1 MPSTSFEAVPG
12 VAADVGRP
20 EAGAVVMTFGGTSV
34 ADVEQILT
42 VARRLAA
49 ARDAGRRVVGV
60 LSAIGSTTNELV
72 DLAREVS
79 PNPHERE
86 LDMLVSV
93 GERVSCALTAMVLID
108 LGYDAI
114 SLTGSQAGIVTDT
127 AHGKAKVVE
136 VRARR
141 IREALDRGAIV
152 RVAGFQGVSTDA
164 EVTTFGRDGSDTT
177 AAALATALRADLCED
192 VSYG

>member
-12 VAADVGRP
+12 VATDVGRP

-34 ADVEQILT
+34 ADVEQILA

-79 PNPHERE
+79 PNLHERE

-127 AHGKAKVVE
+127 AHGKARVVE
-136 VRARR
+136 VRTRR

-152 RVAGFQGVSTDA
+152 LVAGFQGVSTGA

-177 AAALATALRADLCED
+177 AAALATALGADLCEE

>member
-1 MPSTSFEAVPG
+1 
-12 VAADVGRP
+12 
-20 EAGAVVMTFGGTSV
+20 
-34 ADVEQILT
+34 
-42 VARRLAA
+42 
-49 ARDAGRRVVGV
+49 
-60 LSAIGSTTNELV
+60 
-72 DLAREVS
+72 
-79 PNPHERE
+79 
-86 LDMLVSV
+86 
-93 GERVSCALTAMVLID
+93 MVLID

-152 RVAGFQGVSTDA
+152 LVAGFQGVSTDA
-164 EVTTFGRDGSDTT
+164 EVTTLGRGSSDAT